1 MDRKAINLYTG
12 IGGAY
17 CDFCSLSKEQ
27 ARDKERVDNGMPK
40 DRDLADTKAIC
51 KMLIQGGGQIKA
63 SNGLCCTEGF
73 NTNRNQKVNS
83 PGQQILHGMLR
94 SHEFLVPRVENMCG
108 QNLNLTQRDAKT

>member
-40 DRDLADTKAIC
+40 DRDLADTKAIIN
-51 KMLIQGGGQIKA
+51 MLI
-63 SNGLCCTEGF
+63 TP
-73 NTNRNQKVNS
+73 T
-83 PGQQILHGMLR
+83 
-94 SHEFLVPRVENMCG
+94 
-108 QNLNLTQRDAKT
+108 QNYHFFGNLMGALF